1 MKPGIELV
9 RLIAVI
15 LITFTHTRNNLESGF
30 TYFIV
35 EELPKY
41 GTAILSIISGYLYY
55 TISRHKTGLFDKK
68 IKSLVIPYLIA
79 NFSILFLVLIFNYGF
94 GYNPLNRLSYDWS
107 IVLEGLFSLNS
118 PPINPPTYF
127 IRDIFILFSIIAL
140 ITQKEW
146 KALLVLIPFF
156 LFGKLILRGD
166 IAFLF
171 VLGIIYAMVSERLN
185 KNILLSICGLSIVV
199 VVLFFDTYL
208 KFPIALLLFMLTVDL
223 KIKYLNTGRFSYLLH
238 LYHSPVMVITYPVI
252 SYLISDATLRVV
264 TQIIWAIA
272 MAYLLFLTTK
282 KIPALKILSG
292 GR

>member
-107 IVLEGLFSLNS
+107 IVLEGLFSLSS

-146 KALLVLIPFF
+146 KALLVLIPFL
-156 LFGKLILRGD
+156 LFGKLIIRWD

-171 VLGIIYAMVSERLN
+171 VSGIIYAMASERLN

-208 KFPIALLLFMLTVDL
+208 KFPMALFLFMLTVDL

>member
-146 KALLVLIPFF
+146 KALLVLIPFL
-156 LFGKLILRGD
+156 LFGKLIIRWD

-171 VLGIIYAMVSERLN
+171 VSGIIYAMASERLN

-208 KFPIALLLFMLTVDL
+208 KFPMALFLFMLTVDL

>member
-146 KALLVLIPFF
+146 KALLVLIPFL
-156 LFGKLILRGD
+156 LFGKLIIRWD

-171 VLGIIYAMVSERLN
+171 VSGIIYAMVSERLN
-185 KNILLSICGLSIVV
+185 KNILLSICGLSVVV
-199 VVLFFDTYL
+199 VVLFFDAYL
-208 KFPIALLLFMLTVDL
+208 KFPIALFLFMLTVDL

-238 LYHSPVMVITYPVI
+238 LYHSPIMVITYPVI

>member
-146 KALLVLIPFF
+146 KALLVLIPFL
-156 LFGKLILRGD
+156 LFGKLIIRWD

-171 VLGIIYAMVSERLN
+171 VSGIIYAMVSERLN
-185 KNILLSICGLSIVV
+185 KNILLSVCGLSVVV
-199 VVLFFDTYL
+199 VVLFFDAYL
-208 KFPIALLLFMLTVDL
+208 KFPVALLLFMLTVDL

-272 MAYLLFLTTK
+272 MAYLLFFNH
-282 KIPALKILSG
+282 
-292 GR
+292 

>member
-140 ITQKEW
+140 LTQKEW
-146 KALLVLIPFF
+146 KALLVLIPFL
-156 LFGKLILRGD
+156 LFGKLIIRWD

-185 KNILLSICGLSIVV
+185 KNILLSVCGLSVVV
-199 VVLFFDTYL
+199 VVLFFDAYL
-208 KFPIALLLFMLTVDL
+208 KFPVALFLFMLTVDL

-238 LYHSPVMVITYPVI
+238 LYHS
-252 SYLISDATLRVV
+252 
-264 TQIIWAIA
+264 
-272 MAYLLFLTTK
+272 LLW
-282 KIPALKILSG
+282 
-292 GR
+292 

>member
-146 KALLVLIPFF
+146 KALLVLIPFL
-156 LFGKLILRGD
+156 LFGKLIIRWD

-199 VVLFFDTYL
+199 VVLFFDAYL
-208 KFPIALLLFMLTVDL
+208 KFPIALFLFMLTVDL

>member
-107 IVLEGLFSLNS
+107 IILEGLFSLNS

-146 KALLVLIPFF
+146 KALLVLIPFL
-156 LFGKLILRGD
+156 LFGKLIIRWD

-171 VLGIIYAMVSERLN
+171 VSGIIYAMVSERLN

-199 VVLFFDTYL
+199 VVLFFDAYL
-208 KFPIALLLFMLTVDL
+208 KFPVALFLFMLTVDL

>member
-15 LITFTHTRNNLESGF
+15 LITFTHTRNHLESGF

-79 NFSILFLVLIFNYGF
+79 NFSILFMVLIFNYGF
-94 GYNPLNRLSYDWS
+94 EYNPLNRLSYDWS
-107 IVLEGLFSLNS
+107 IILEGLFSLNS
-118 PPINPPTYF
+118 PPINSPTYF

-146 KALLVLIPFF
+146 KALLILIPFL
-156 LFGKLILRGD
+156 LFGKLIIRWD

-171 VLGIIYAMVSERLN
+171 VSGIIYAMASERLN

-199 VVLFFDTYL
+199 VVLFFDAYF
-208 KFPIALLLFMLTVDL
+208 KFPVALFLFMLTVDL
-223 KIKYLNTGRFSYLLH
+223 KIKHLNTGRFSYLLH
-238 LYHSPVMVITYPVI
+238 LYHSPIMVITSPVI
-252 SYLISDATLRVV
+252 SSLISDATLRVV
-264 TQIIWAIA
+264 IQIIWAIA

>member
-146 KALLVLIPFF
+146 KALLVLIPFL
-156 LFGKLILRGD
+156 LFGKLIIRWD

-171 VLGIIYAMVSERLN
+171 VSGIIYAMASKRLN
-185 KNILLSICGLSIVV
+185 KNILLSICGLWIVV
-199 VVLFFDTYL
+199 VVLFFDAYL
-208 KFPIALLLFMLTVDL
+208 KFPVALFLFMLTVDL

-238 LYHSPVMVITYPVI
+238 LYHSPVMVITYPII
-252 SYLISDATLRVV
+252 SYLITDATLRVV

-282 KIPALKILSG
+282 KIPVLKILSG

>member
-146 KALLVLIPFF
+146 KALLVLIPFL
-156 LFGKLILRGD
+156 LFGKLIIRWD

-185 KNILLSICGLSIVV
+185 KNILLSVCGLSIVV
-199 VVLFFDTYL
+199 VVLFFDAYL
-208 KFPIALLLFMLTVDL
+208 KFPVALFLFMLTVDL

-252 SYLISDATLRVV
+252 SYLISDTTLRVV

>member
-146 KALLVLIPFF
+146 KALLVLIPFV
-156 LFGKLILRGD
+156 LFGKLIIRWD

-171 VLGIIYAMVSERLN
+171 VSGIIYAMASERLN

-199 VVLFFDTYL
+199 VVLFFDAYL
-208 KFPIALLLFMLTVDL
+208 KFPVALFLFMLTVDL

-238 LYHSPVMVITYPVI
+238 LYHSPVMVITYPII
-252 SYLISDATLRVV
+252 SYLITDATLRVV

-282 KIPALKILSG
+282 KIPVLKILSG

>member
-55 TISRHKTGLFDKK
+55 TISRHKAGLFDKK

-146 KALLVLIPFF
+146 KALLVLIPFV
-156 LFGKLILRGD
+156 LFGKLIIRWD

-171 VLGIIYAMVSERLN
+171 VSGIIYAMASERLN

-199 VVLFFDTYL
+199 VVLFFDAYL
-208 KFPIALLLFMLTVDL
+208 KFPVALFLFMLTVDL

-252 SYLISDATLRVV
+252 SYLISDITLRVV

-282 KIPALKILSG
+282 KIPVLKILSG

>member
-55 TISRHKTGLFDKK
+55 TISRHKAGLFDKK

-107 IVLEGLFSLNS
+107 IFLDVLFSLNS

-146 KALLVLIPFF
+146 KALLVLIPFL
-156 LFGKLILRGD
+156 LFGKLIIRWD

-171 VLGIIYAMVSERLN
+171 VSGIIYAMANKRLN
-185 KNILLSICGLSIVV
+185 KNILLSICGLCIVV
-199 VVLFFDTYL
+199 VVLFFDAYL
-208 KFPIALLLFMLTVDL
+208 KFPVALFLFMLTVDL

-252 SYLISDATLRVV
+252 SYLISDITLRVV

-282 KIPALKILSG
+282 KIPVLKILSG

>member
-55 TISRHKTGLFDKK
+55 TISRHKAGLFDKK

-94 GYNPLNRLSYDWS
+94 GYNPLNRLFYDWS
-107 IVLEGLFSLNS
+107 IILEGLFSLNS

-146 KALLVLIPFF
+146 KALLVLIPFV
-156 LFGKLILRGD
+156 LFGKLIIRWD

-171 VLGIIYAMVSERLN
+171 VSGIIYAMASERLN
-185 KNILLSICGLSIVV
+185 KNILLSICGLSIVL
-199 VVLFFDTYL
+199 VVLFFYAYL
-208 KFPIALLLFMLTVDL
+208 KFPVALFLFMLTVDL

-238 LYHSPVMVITYPVI
+238 LYHSPVMVITYPII
-252 SYLISDATLRVV
+252 SYLITDATLRVV

-282 KIPALKILSG
+282 KIPVLKILSG

>member
-1 MKPGIELV
+1 M
-9 RLIAVI
+9 
-15 LITFTHTRNNLESGF
+15 
-30 TYFIV
+30 
-35 EELPKY
+35 
-41 GTAILSIISGYLYY
+41 
-55 TISRHKTGLFDKK
+55 
-68 IKSLVIPYLIA
+68 
-79 NFSILFLVLIFNYGF
+79 
-94 GYNPLNRLSYDWS
+94 
-107 IVLEGLFSLNS
+107 
-118 PPINPPTYF
+118 
-127 IRDIFILFSIIAL
+127 FSIIAL

-146 KALLVLIPFF
+146 KALLVLIPFV
-156 LFGKLILRGD
+156 LFGKLIIRWD

-171 VLGIIYAMVSERLN
+171 VSGIIYAMASERLN

-199 VVLFFDTYL
+199 VVLFFDAYL
-208 KFPIALLLFMLTVDL
+208 KFPVALFLFMLTVDL

-252 SYLISDATLRVV
+252 SYLISDITLRVV

>member
-146 KALLVLIPFF
+146 KALLVLIPFL
-156 LFGKLILRGD
+156 LFGKLIIRWD

-171 VLGIIYAMVSERLN
+171 VSGIIYAMASERLN

-199 VVLFFDTYL
+199 VVLFFDAYL
-208 KFPIALLLFMLTVDL
+208 KFPVALFLFMLTVDL

-252 SYLISDATLRVV
+252 SYLISDITLRVV

>member
-107 IVLEGLFSLNS
+107 IILEGLFSLNS

-127 IRDIFILFSIIAL
+127 IRDIFIVFSIIAL

-146 KALLVLIPFF
+146 KALLVLIPFL
-156 LFGKLILRGD
+156 LFGKLIIRWD

-171 VLGIIYAMVSERLN
+171 VSGIIYAMASESLN

-199 VVLFFDTYL
+199 VVLFFDAYL
-208 KFPIALLLFMLTVDL
+208 KFPVALFLFMLTVDL

-252 SYLISDATLRVV
+252 SYFISDATLRIV

>member
-146 KALLVLIPFF
+146 KALLVLIPFL
-156 LFGKLILRGD
+156 LFGKLIIRWD

-199 VVLFFDTYL
+199 VVLFFDAYL
-208 KFPIALLLFMLTVDL
+208 KFPIALFLFMLTVDL

-238 LYHSPVMVITYPVI
+238 LYHSPIMVITYPVI

>member
-79 NFSILFLVLIFNYGF
+79 NFSILFIVLIFNYGF

-146 KALLVLIPFF
+146 KALLVLIPFL
-156 LFGKLILRGD
+156 LFGKLIIRWD

-171 VLGIIYAMVSERLN
+171 VSGIIYAMASERLN

-199 VVLFFDTYL
+199 VVLFFDAYL
-208 KFPIALLLFMLTVDL
+208 KFPVALLLFMLTVDL

>member
-55 TISRHKTGLFDKK
+55 TISRHKAGLFDKK

-94 GYNPLNRLSYDWS
+94 GYNPLNRLFYDWS
-107 IVLEGLFSLNS
+107 IILEGLFSLNS

-146 KALLVLIPFF
+146 KALLVLIPFL
-156 LFGKLILRGD
+156 LFGKLIIRWD

-171 VLGIIYAMVSERLN
+171 VSGIIYAMASERLN

-199 VVLFFDTYL
+199 VVLFFDAYL
-208 KFPIALLLFMLTVDL
+208 KFPVALFLFMLTVDL

-252 SYLISDATLRVV
+252 SYLISDITLRVV

>member
-94 GYNPLNRLSYDWS
+94 GYNPLNRLFYDWS
-107 IVLEGLFSLNS
+107 IILEGLFSLNS

-146 KALLVLIPFF
+146 KALLVLIPFV
-156 LFGKLILRGD
+156 LFGKLIIRWD

-171 VLGIIYAMVSERLN
+171 VSGIIYAMASERLN

-199 VVLFFDTYL
+199 VVLFFDAYL
-208 KFPIALLLFMLTVDL
+208 KFPVALFLFMLTVDL

-238 LYHSPVMVITYPVI
+238 LYHSPVMVITYPII
-252 SYLISDATLRVV
+252 SYLITDAALRVV

>member
-107 IVLEGLFSLNS
+107 IVLEGLFSLSS

-146 KALLVLIPFF
+146 KALLVLIPFL
-156 LFGKLILRGD
+156 LFGKLIIRWD

-171 VLGIIYAMVSERLN
+171 VSGIIYAMASERLN

-199 VVLFFDTYL
+199 VVLFFDAYL
-208 KFPIALLLFMLTVDL
+208 KFPVALFLFMLTVDL

-252 SYLISDATLRVV
+252 SYLISDTTIRVV
-264 TQIIWAIA
+264 IQIIWAIA

>member
-127 IRDIFILFSIIAL
+127 IRDIFILFLDTIYFPTNINNEQ
-140 ITQKEW
+140 IHKFVF
-146 KALLVLIPFF
+146 LLNCICCATKLVDVTDG
-156 LFGKLILRGD
+156 LFCI
-166 IAFLF
+166 
-171 VLGIIYAMVSERLN
+171 E
-185 KNILLSICGLSIVV
+185 
-199 VVLFFDTYL
+199 
-208 KFPIALLLFMLTVDL
+208 
-223 KIKYLNTGRFSYLLH
+223 
-238 LYHSPVMVITYPVI
+238 
-252 SYLISDATLRVV
+252 
-264 TQIIWAIA
+264 
-272 MAYLLFLTTK
+272 
-282 KIPALKILSG
+282 PA
-292 GR
+292 R

>member
-146 KALLVLIPFF
+146 KALLVLIPFL
-156 LFGKLILRGD
+156 LFGKLIIRWD

-171 VLGIIYAMVSERLN
+171 VSGIIYAMASKRLN
-185 KNILLSICGLSIVV
+185 KNILLSICGLCIVV
-199 VVLFFDTYL
+199 VVLFFDAYL
-208 KFPIALLLFMLTVDL
+208 KFPVALFLFMLTVDL

-252 SYLISDATLRVV
+252 SYLISDITLRVV

>member
-146 KALLVLIPFF
+146 KALLVLIPFL
-156 LFGKLILRGD
+156 LFGKLIIRWD

-171 VLGIIYAMVSERLN
+171 VSGIIYAMASERLN
-185 KNILLSICGLSIVV
+185 KNILLSVCGLSIVV
-199 VVLFFDTYL
+199 VVLFFDAYL
-208 KFPIALLLFMLTVDL
+208 KFPVALFLFMLTVDL

-252 SYLISDATLRVV
+252 SYLISDTTIRVV
-264 TQIIWAIA
+264 IQIIWAIA

>member
-107 IVLEGLFSLNS
+107 IVLEGLFSLSS

-146 KALLVLIPFF
+146 KALLVLIPFL
-156 LFGKLILRGD
+156 LFGKLIIRWD

-185 KNILLSICGLSIVV
+185 KNILLSVCGLSIVV
-199 VVLFFDTYL
+199 VVLFFDAYL
-208 KFPIALLLFMLTVDL
+208 KFPVALFLFMLTVDL

-252 SYLISDATLRVV
+252 SYLISDTTIRVV
-264 TQIIWAIA
+264 IQIIWAIA

>member
-146 KALLVLIPFF
+146 KALLVLIPFV
-156 LFGKLILRGD
+156 LFGKLIIRWD

-171 VLGIIYAMVSERLN
+171 VSGIIYAMASKRLN
-185 KNILLSICGLSIVV
+185 KNILLSICGLCIVV
-199 VVLFFDTYL
+199 VVLFFDAYL
-208 KFPIALLLFMLTVDL
+208 KFPVALFLFMLTVDL

-238 LYHSPVMVITYPVI
+238 LYHSPVMVITYPII
-252 SYLISDATLRVV
+252 SYLITDATLRVV

-282 KIPALKILSG
+282 KIPVLKILSG

>member
-127 IRDIFILFSIIAL
+127 IRDIFILFSMIAF

-146 KALLVLIPFF
+146 KALLVLIPFL
-156 LFGKLILRGD
+156 LFGKLIIRWD

-185 KNILLSICGLSIVV
+185 KNILLSVCGLSIVV
-199 VVLFFDTYL
+199 VVLFFDAYL
-208 KFPIALLLFMLTVDL
+208 KFPVALFLFMLTVDL

-252 SYLISDATLRVV
+252 SYLISDTTLRVV

>member
-55 TISRHKTGLFDKK
+55 TISRHKAGLFDKK

-146 KALLVLIPFF
+146 KALLVLIPFV
-156 LFGKLILRGD
+156 LFGKLIIRWD

-171 VLGIIYAMVSERLN
+171 VSGIIYAMASERLN

-199 VVLFFDTYL
+199 VVFFFDAYL
-208 KFPIALLLFMLTVDL
+208 KFPVALFLFMLTVDL

-238 LYHSPVMVITYPVI
+238 LYHSPVMVITYPII
-252 SYLISDATLRVV
+252 SYLITDATLRVV

-282 KIPALKILSG
+282 KIPVLKILSG

>member
-146 KALLVLIPFF
+146 KALLVLIPFL
-156 LFGKLILRGD
+156 LFGKLIIRWD

-171 VLGIIYAMVSERLN
+171 VSGIIYAMVSERLN

-199 VVLFFDTYL
+199 VVLFFDAYL
-208 KFPIALLLFMLTVDL
+208 KFPVSLFLFMLTVDL

-272 MAYLLFLTTK
+272 MAYLLF
-282 KIPALKILSG
+282 
-292 GR
+292 

>member
-15 LITFTHTRNNLESGF
+15 LITFTHTRNHLESGF
-30 TYFIV
+30 TYFVV

-107 IVLEGLFSLNS
+107 IIFEGLFSLNS

-146 KALLVLIPFF
+146 KALLVLIPFL
-156 LFGKLILRGD
+156 LFGKLIIRWD

-171 VLGIIYAMVSERLN
+171 VSGIIYAMASERLN

-199 VVLFFDTYL
+199 VVSFFDAYL
-208 KFPIALLLFMLTVDL
+208 KFPVALFLFMLTVDL

-238 LYHSPVMVITYPVI
+238 LYHSPVMVITYPII

>member
-55 TISRHKTGLFDKK
+55 TISRHKAGLFDKK

-146 KALLVLIPFF
+146 KALLVLIPFD
-156 LFGKLILRGD
+156 LFGKLIIRWD

-171 VLGIIYAMVSERLN
+171 VSGIIYAMASERLN

-199 VVLFFDTYL
+199 VVLFFDAYL
-208 KFPIALLLFMLTVDL
+208 KFPVALFLFMLTVDL

-252 SYLISDATLRVV
+252 SYLISDITLRVV

>member
-94 GYNPLNRLSYDWS
+94 GYNPLNRLFYDWS
-107 IVLEGLFSLNS
+107 IILEGLFSLNS

-146 KALLVLIPFF
+146 KALLVLIPFV
-156 LFGKLILRGD
+156 LFGKLIIRWD

-171 VLGIIYAMVSERLN
+171 VSGIIYAMASERLN

-199 VVLFFDTYL
+199 VVLFFDAYL
-208 KFPIALLLFMLTVDL
+208 KFPVALFLFMLTVDL

-252 SYLISDATLRVV
+252 SYLISDITLRVV

>member
-55 TISRHKTGLFDKK
+55 TISRHKAGLFDKK

-94 GYNPLNRLSYDWS
+94 GYNPLNRLFYDWS
-107 IVLEGLFSLNS
+107 IILEGLFSLNS

-146 KALLVLIPFF
+146 KALLVLIPFV
-156 LFGKLILRGD
+156 LFGKLIIRWD

-171 VLGIIYAMVSERLN
+171 VSGIIYAMASERLN

-199 VVLFFDTYL
+199 VVLFFDAYL
-208 KFPIALLLFMLTVDL
+208 KFPVALFLFMLTVDL

-252 SYLISDATLRVV
+252 SYLISDITLRVV

>member
-146 KALLVLIPFF
+146 KALLVLVPFL
-156 LFGKLILRGD
+156 LFGKLIIRWD

-171 VLGIIYAMVSERLN
+171 VSGIIYAMVSERLN

-199 VVLFFDTYL
+199 VVLFFDAYL
-208 KFPIALLLFMLTVDL
+208 KFPVALLLFMLTVDL

>member
-55 TISRHKTGLFDKK
+55 TISRHKAGLFDKK

-146 KALLVLIPFF
+146 KALLVLIPFL
-156 LFGKLILRGD
+156 LFGKLIIRWD

-171 VLGIIYAMVSERLN
+171 VSGIIYAMASKRLN
-185 KNILLSICGLSIVV
+185 KNILLSICGLCIVV
-199 VVLFFDTYL
+199 VVLFFDAYL
-208 KFPIALLLFMLTVDL
+208 KFPVALFLFMLTVDL

-252 SYLISDATLRVV
+252 SYLISDITLRVV

>member
-107 IVLEGLFSLNS
+107 IILEGLFSLNS

-140 ITQKEW
+140 TTQKEW
-146 KALLVLIPFF
+146 KALLVLIPFL
-156 LFGKLILRGD
+156 LFGKLIIRWD

-171 VLGIIYAMVSERLN
+171 VSGIIYAMVSERLN

-199 VVLFFDTYL
+199 VVLFFDAYL
-208 KFPIALLLFMLTVDL
+208 KFPVALFLFMLTVDL

-252 SYLISDATLRVV
+252 SYFISDATLRVV